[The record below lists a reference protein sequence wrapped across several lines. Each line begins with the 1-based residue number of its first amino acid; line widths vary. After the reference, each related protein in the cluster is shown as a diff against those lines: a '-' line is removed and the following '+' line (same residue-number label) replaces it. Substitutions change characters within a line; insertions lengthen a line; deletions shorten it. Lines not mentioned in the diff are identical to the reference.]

1 MLADAGLDGA
11 PRFHGL
17 DARGREILDFL
28 EGWVPPDLEWRRWSD
43 EQLLAAIRLVRSVHD
58 ASAGS
63 ALAGSAEVVCHG
75 DLSPCNFVF
84 VSGRPRYLIDFDRAH
99 AGSRRSDLAYMA
111 WAWLVGDEDPARST
125 PLEDRLRQLRLMLDA
140 YGLEDRDDFAAA
152 IRAEQREILANHQQR
167 GNVEAADWVRSELD
181 FVDRHSGEIND
192 AAARTV
198 G

>member
-1 MLADAGLDGA
+1 
-11 PRFHGL
+11 
-17 DARGREILDFL
+17 
-28 EGWVPPDLEWRRWSD
+28 
-43 EQLLAAIRLVRSVHD
+43 
-58 ASAGS
+58 
-63 ALAGSAEVVCHG
+63 
-75 DLSPCNFVF
+75 
-84 VSGRPRYLIDFDRAH
+84 
-99 AGSRRSDLAYMA
+99 MA

-125 PLEDRLRQLRLMLDA
+125 PLEDRLRQLRLVLDA